1 MVGLKV
7 ALRMMALSAV
17 LVSVAPV
24 RAQDLPIPDPVAP
37 AAPSVVPSRQAP
49 APTPAPGSRTLPSGD
64 YGRYNAPVQSPS
76 YTAPA
81 PIQPLPTTTPPRAA
95 PVQRPYAPP
104 PAPVVPAANSNY
116 AAPPA
121 VPAPKIGSG
130 DRGTERNAAGNRL
143 PDDGVVSSAAAQ
155 RAVAPASASSALA
168 PRDDAMEQAVNG
180 AIGAVGPGDT
190 LGINI
195 MGTGG
200 AQARVTIDADGQ
212 VVVPMLGNLR
222 VAGLTPSAIGKRI
235 EQGLRG
241 KGLMTDPQV
250 AVEVLTLRSRIVSVL
265 GQVERPGRYP
275 IEGHLSVLE
284 LLAMAGGASGGAGD
298 VATLVRREGG
308 GNQRI
313 NLYVGNRQSPSQT
326 VQDTELQPGDV
337 VFVPEAPRFYVYGE
351 VGKPGAY
358 PIEQGLNIMR
368 ALALAGG
375 LTPRASDSRIDISS
389 TDVLTG
395 EVTEKRVKMTD
406 AVKPGDVIHVN
417 ERIF

>member
-1 MVGLKV
+1 MAGLKV
-7 ALRMMALSAV
+7 GFRMAALGALLLLAV
-17 LVSVAPV
+17 SV
-24 RAQDLPIPDPVAP
+24 RAQDLPIPDPVA
-37 AAPSVVPSRQAP
+37 APRQAP
-49 APTPAPGSRTLPSGD
+49 ATPAPGAKTMPGGD
-64 YGRYNAPVQSPS
+64 YGRYNSPYQSPG
-76 YTAPA
+76 YAAPA
-81 PIQPLPTTTPPRAA
+81 PAQPVPTYTPPRAT
-95 PVQRPYAPP
+95 PPQQPYAPP
-104 PAPVVPAANSNY
+104 PVPVVPAANSNY
-116 AAPPA
+116 LPPPT

-130 DRGTERNAAGNRL
+130 DRGSERNAAGNRL
-143 PDDGVVSSAAAQ
+143 PETGVVAGAAAG
-155 RAVAPASASSALA
+155 RAAGAPAAGLA
-168 PRDDAMEQAVNG
+168 PAGDDAMEQAVNG

-222 VAGLTPSAIGKRI
+222 VSGLTPSAIGKRI
-235 EQGLRG
+235 EQGLRN
-241 KGLMTDPQV
+241 KGFMTDPQV

-284 LLAMAGGASGGAGD
+284 LLAMAGGTSGGAGD
-298 VATLVRREGG
+298 VATLVRRADG
-308 GNQRI
+308 GNQRL

-337 VFVPEAPRFYVYGE
+337 IFVPEAPRFYVYGE

-358 PIEQGLNIMR
+358 PVEQGLNLMR
-368 ALALAGG
+368 ALSLAGG
-375 LTPRASDSRIDISS
+375 LTPRASDSRIDINR

-395 EVTEKRVKMTD
+395 KVTEKRVKMTD
-406 AVKPGDVIHVN
+406 AVQPGDVIHVN

>member
-1 MVGLKV
+1 
-7 ALRMMALSAV
+7 MAVLSAV
-17 LVSVAPV
+17 LGLSAPV
-24 RAQDLPIPDPVAP
+24 RAQDSPIPDPVASP
-37 AAPSVVPSRQAP
+37 VAPSLQDSAP
-49 APTPAPGSRTLPSGD
+49 ASVSDNRTLPTGD
-64 YGRYNAPVQSPS
+64 YGRYNAPVRSPS
-76 YTAPA
+76 YTMPA
-81 PIQPLPTTTPPRAA
+81 PVPSLPTTASPRAT
-95 PVQRPYAPP
+95 PIQKPYAPP
-104 PAPVVPAANSNY
+104 PAPVVSAANSNY
-116 AAPPA
+116 TPPPA
-121 VPAPKIGSG
+121 MPAPKTGSG
-130 DRGTERNAAGNRL
+130 DRGSEHNAAGNRL
-143 PDDGVVSSAAAQ
+143 PDDGVVSGAAAR
-155 RAVAPASASSALA
+155 RADAPASSALA
-168 PRDDAMEQAVNG
+168 PADDATEQTVNG

-200 AQARVTIDADGQ
+200 AQARVTVDADGQ
-212 VVVPMLGNLR
+212 VVVPMLGNVR
-222 VAGLTPSAIGKRI
+222 VSGLSPSAIGKRI

-241 KGLMTDPQV
+241 KGFMTNPQV

-265 GQVERPGRYP
+265 GQVQRPGRYP

-284 LLAMAGGASGGAGD
+284 LLAMAGGASSGAGD
-298 VATLVRREGG
+298 VATLVRRQ

-358 PIEQGLNIMR
+358 PIDHGLNVMR

-375 LTPRASDSRIDISS
+375 LTPRASDSRIDIDH

-395 EVTEKRVKMTD
+395 EVTKKRAKMTD
-406 AVKPGDVIHVN
+406 AVKPDDVIHVN